1 MTFQRWARLLI
12 GVLRGDDFIASTVK
26 ADSKGEAARRRSRP
40 AIWKLTIYRP
50 CHLRTNT
57 ITRTVTVSL
66 ASKIQSSRSVTL
78 QMKCIITTDT
88 MPCLLTQCRGEV
100 RWISL
105 PPLVTFSSG
114 WATPSNWFHPLTH
127 TWVSHGYH
135 QQTSAPPP
143 PPNERGCKKPTLSPT
158 TPGWFCQARFK
169 QRNATLWKDSWLLGP
184 IPRSSSTDA
193 LGWCPTRAVSGWD
206 STSAFFLQEVAFCCI
221 LLTSINMSHI
231 QSNLELF

>member
-143 PPNERGCKKPTLSPT
+143 LLRMSEAAKSQLWAPPHRAGSVKPGLSSEMQLCEKTAGCWVSSQGRQVPMLWVGARPELSRDETQHQPS
-158 TPGWFCQARFK
+158 FSRKSHF
-169 QRNATLWKDSWLLGP
+169 
-184 IPRSSSTDA
+184 
-193 LGWCPTRAVSGWD
+193 
-206 STSAFFLQEVAFCCI
+206 VAFY
-221 LLTSINMSHI
+221 
-231 QSNLELF
+231 

>member
-40 AIWKLTIYRP
+40 AIWKPTIYRP
-50 CHLRTNT
+50 CHLWTNT

-143 PPNERGCKKPTLSPT
+143 LLRMSEAAKSQLWAPPHRAGSVKPGLSSEMQL
-158 TPGWFCQARFK
+158 CE
-169 QRNATLWKDSWLLGP
+169 KDSWLLGL

-221 LLTSINMSHI
+221 LLTSINISHV
-231 QSNLELF
+231 